1 MKKIIIALFSLLA
14 MFQLSC
20 NPIEEEH
27 KQGSVIAESELKLD
41 VYPLTEGGNKIV
53 MINNTPMVGSH
64 WNYGSGIS
72 VRQQDTVLVP
82 FLGEKEIVFTGICA
96 GGTIST
102 TRKVT
107 IDNILYPIED
117 EWAIF
122 AGTDKNGKDWMW
134 DYTSPEMAAIPEI
147 PLRPGQRSRREIW
160 MIKIRKSGKTALCI
174 ST

>member
-1 MKKIIIALFSLLA
+1 
-14 MFQLSC
+14 
-20 NPIEEEH
+20 
-27 KQGSVIAESELKLD
+27 
-41 VYPLTEGGNKIV
+41 

-117 EWAIF
+117 EWAILQERIKMVKTGCGIIQVRTMSF
-122 AGTDKNGKDWMW
+122 G
-134 DYTSPEMAAIPEI
+134 EMAAI
-147 PLRPGQRSRREIW
+147 RKYRSGLGNDQGGRY
-160 MIKIRKSGKTALCI
+160 G
-174 ST
+174 